1 MTAPQS
7 TSQAHY
13 DDIRQAL
20 IDIQFVKITGPT
32 GDWIVLSEP
41 TKPLAFTPEHIAWL
55 CNRSS
60 GVGAIGVVLITAASR
75 PTQYPVFDLEAW
87 KADGTPVTDLTEA
100 ARAATY
106 TLAALH
112 RTPDSE
118 TSHHVFNSATGIIT
132 TVYTPT
138 YVGVDIG
145 QWSYA
150 APDTATAAGSDT
162 LVMAAGL
169 TDPRPGLSIRTQS
182 LHITIA
188 VESFDELESIDLTQS
203 PSVEPPVTEPTGVNF
218 VVPQDPL
225 MIEGMGQLALRHHPA
240 DPGTLELGSAA
251 AAATIAFQLWAG
263 LTQPHI
269 WNVSTLHG
277 DIVVQLHEDRRV
289 STFAALSTVFFGRL

>member
-7 TSQAHY
+7 TSQVHQHRL
-13 DDIRQAL
+13 RQTLVDAP
-20 IDIQFVKITGPT
+20 FVKITGPT
-32 GDWIVLSEP
+32 GDWIVFSEP
-41 TKPLAFTPEHIAWL
+41 TKTSNLTPEHIAWL
-55 CNRSS
+55 SNRSS
-60 GVGAIGVVLITAASR
+60 GVGAVGVVLMTAAS
-75 PTQYPVFDLEAW
+75 PSAQYPVSDLEAW
-87 KADGTPVTDLTEA
+87 KSDGTPAIDLIEA

-106 TLAALH
+106 ALAALQ
-112 RTPDSE
+112 RIPDSE
-118 TSHHVFNSATGIIT
+118 TSHHVFKAATGIIT

-150 APDTATAAGSDT
+150 EPDTAIAAGSDA

-188 VESFDELESIDLTQS
+188 VESLDELESIDLTQS
-203 PSVEPPVTEPTGVNF
+203 PSVEPSVREPTGVNF

-225 MIEGMGQLALRHHPA
+225 TIEGMGQLALRHHPA
-240 DPGTLELGSAA
+240 VPGNLELGSAA